1 MIVEVIMPKLGMYEA
16 DVTLIE
22 WLVAEG
28 AIVEAG
34 DPLFVM
40 ETEKVETEIE
50 CEDPGIIVLA
60 AAPGFSAPIGT
71 RIGYVVSTADEHRLL
86 REQLDGTR

>member
-1 MIVEVIMPKLGMYEA
+1 MVVEVIMPKLGMYED
-16 DVTLIE
+16 DVTLVE

-28 AIVEAG
+28 SEVEPG

-50 CEDPGIIVLA
+50 ADDPGFLVHLHPNGYSGPVGSVIGWLA
-60 AAPGFSAPIGT
+60 
-71 RIGYVVSTADEHRLL
+71 STAEEA
-86 REQLDGTR
+86 EQVKARR